1 MTTYSEL
8 TIVFNEDLE
17 YSDNITFKISD
28 TQSASFINVIE
39 TWRLVRSAA
48 NQVIIGVPTAV
59 AGERTAINFVQS
71 FNLDYNS
78 TNVYELVR
86 TLNSVVIKST
96 NADLIFENGA
106 GASDC
111 RRYEL
116 DTFDLSPQTDFSY
129 HECATNTKV
138 QVIVNDYQSIF
149 VYSLSVPI
157 VTGPGLG
164 RVIPDV
170 YKIPDVDFTDNNLVG
185 TGFSITDIAILEA
198 DTDPCNNVKLSVTTS
213 FQSSDMTSPVNS
225 IVTTNPFVFTYPR
238 NDSSFKLTMIE
249 SGNTDTKTLYI
260 PKLLPSLVS
269 AQVINT
275 PSQIATVNVNLS
287 PPLFQNQTIN
297 GVRYPLIFEYSLDN
311 TVWQA
316 SNSFTGLAIGN
327 YTVYVRDNIGCS
339 VSVSF
344 EVTTFLP
351 NLIDFDAVSRISNLN
366 SIRFKEDA
374 VFTNCGTRKLPTN
387 TLSFEE
393 RDNRPDRSFVQ
404 LVQQCDTLATQIDSN
419 YGVNT
424 AKLVDCDGV
433 ETDLPVTKMT
443 DNMNKSDV
451 RDGTITSSGAGTIS
465 VRFGDGRTYDPTSLL
480 PNGSYNLGTLLMP
493 WVNVGD
499 YFNLQ
504 GTGWAQIINIVQP
517 TDTVPFTVV
526 YTSSPNN
533 GFYTVNQVIQV
544 TSVYNVVDFERYQF
558 SFSALFLTGD
568 YYIKVTQTDVNFGD
582 KSYASE
588 WLNVKETQT
597 EKHFLIDYYNSVNN
611 EINYSTGIRHRI
623 RIPYVLQLK
632 WKPNNTQDLYVTD
645 QNTQLL
651 ESRVREFY
659 DFNAAPLPTTMAQK
673 VVLALSLDRLFI
685 DGQSYIMEGE
695 PEAVSFG
702 DTNLYQVKA
711 TLVKADYVFDSNSNI
726 INQDLVV
733 DGTPLAIIP
742 NQQGML
748 FID

>member
-138 QVIVNDYQSIF
+138 QVTVNDYQSIF

-316 SNSFTGLAIGN
+316 SNSFTGLAIGT

-344 EVTTFLP
+344 EVTTFSP
-351 NLIDFDAVSRISNLN
+351 NLVDFDAVSRISNLN

>member
-59 AGERTAINFVQS
+59 AGERTATNFVQS

>member
-17 YSDNITFKISD
+17 YSDNILFKISD
-28 TQSASFINVIE
+28 TQSASFIDVSE
-39 TWRLVRSAA
+39 TWRLSRSAA
-48 NQVIIGVPTAV
+48 NQVPIGIPTDV
-59 AGERTAINFVQS
+59 AGVRTADNFVRF

-78 TNVYELVR
+78 TNLYEIVR

-96 NADLIFENGA
+96 NADLIFENA
-106 GASDC
+106 VATSLC
-111 RRYEL
+111 RQYEL
-116 DTFDLSPQTDFSY
+116 FATDLNEATIFSY
-129 HECATNTKV
+129 NECATNHEV
-138 QVIVNDYQSIF
+138 QVTIF
-149 VYSLSVPI
+149 KDDDILVFSLSVPI
-157 VTGPGLG
+157 RVGGG
-164 RVIPDV
+164 SGGVIPDP
-170 YKIPDVDFTDNNLVG
+170 YKILDVDFTYNNFTG
-185 TGFSITDIAILEA
+185 TVFSITDIAILEA

-213 FQSSDMTSPVNS
+213 FQASNMTSPVNS

-238 NDSSFKLTMIE
+238 NDSSFNLTMIE
-249 SGNTDTKTLYI
+249 SGNTDTRRLYI

-275 PSQIATVNVNLS
+275 TQNIATVNVVLS

-316 SNSFTGLAIGN
+316 SNSFTGLAIGT
-327 YTVYVRDNIGCS
+327 YTVYVRDNIGCA
-339 VSVSF
+339 VSIPF
-344 EVTTFLP
+344 EVTTFSP
-351 NLIDFDAVSRISNLN
+351 NLIDFNAVSRISNLN

-404 LVQQCDTLATQIDSN
+404 LVQQCDTLVTQMDSN
-419 YGVNT
+419 YAVNT
-424 AKLVDCDGV
+424 VKLVDCDGV
-433 ETDLPVTKMT
+433 ETDLPVAKMT

-451 RDGTITSSGAGTIS
+451 RDGTITSSGTGTIG
-465 VRFGDGRTYDPTSLL
+465 VRFGDGRIYDPTSLL
-480 PNGSYNLGTLLMP
+480 PNGSYNLGALLMP

-504 GTGWAQIINIVQP
+504 GTGWVQIINIVQP
-517 TDTVPFTVV
+517 TDAIPFTVV

-533 GFYTVNQVIQV
+533 GFYTANQVIQV

-558 SFSALFLTGD
+558 SFSALLLTGD
-568 YYIKVTQTDVNFGD
+568 YYIKVTQTDPNFDD
-582 KSYASE
+582 KSYTSE
-588 WLNVKETQT
+588 WLNIKETQA

-611 EINYSTGIRHRI
+611 EINYSTGIRHQI

-695 PEAVSFG
+695 PEAVPFG

>member
-170 YKIPDVDFTDNNLVG
+170 YKIPDVDFNDNNLVG

-249 SGNTDTKTLYI
+249 SGNTDTKTL
-260 PKLLPSLVS
+260 S
-269 AQVINT
+269 
-275 PSQIATVNVNLS
+275 SQ
-287 PPLFQNQTIN
+287 
-297 GVRYPLIFEYSLDN
+297 
-311 TVWQA
+311 
-316 SNSFTGLAIGN
+316 N
-327 YTVYVRDNIGCS
+327 YY
-339 VSVSF
+339 
-344 EVTTFLP
+344 L
-351 NLIDFDAVSRISNLN
+351 
-366 SIRFKEDA
+366 
-374 VFTNCGTRKLPTN
+374 
-387 TLSFEE
+387 
-393 RDNRPDRSFVQ
+393 RS
-404 LVQQCDTLATQIDSN
+404 
-419 YGVNT
+419 
-424 AKLVDCDGV
+424 
-433 ETDLPVTKMT
+433 
-443 DNMNKSDV
+443 
-451 RDGTITSSGAGTIS
+451 
-465 VRFGDGRTYDPTSLL
+465 
-480 PNGSYNLGTLLMP
+480 
-493 WVNVGD
+493 
-499 YFNLQ
+499 
-504 GTGWAQIINIVQP
+504 
-517 TDTVPFTVV
+517 
-526 YTSSPNN
+526 
-533 GFYTVNQVIQV
+533 
-544 TSVYNVVDFERYQF
+544 
-558 SFSALFLTGD
+558 
-568 YYIKVTQTDVNFGD
+568 
-582 KSYASE
+582 
-588 WLNVKETQT
+588 
-597 EKHFLIDYYNSVNN
+597 
-611 EINYSTGIRHRI
+611 
-623 RIPYVLQLK
+623 
-632 WKPNNTQDLYVTD
+632 
-645 QNTQLL
+645 
-651 ESRVREFY
+651 
-659 DFNAAPLPTTMAQK
+659 
-673 VVLALSLDRLFI
+673 
-685 DGQSYIMEGE
+685 
-695 PEAVSFG
+695 
-702 DTNLYQVKA
+702 
-711 TLVKADYVFDSNSNI
+711 
-726 INQDLVV
+726 
-733 DGTPLAIIP
+733 
-742 NQQGML
+742 
-748 FID
+748 